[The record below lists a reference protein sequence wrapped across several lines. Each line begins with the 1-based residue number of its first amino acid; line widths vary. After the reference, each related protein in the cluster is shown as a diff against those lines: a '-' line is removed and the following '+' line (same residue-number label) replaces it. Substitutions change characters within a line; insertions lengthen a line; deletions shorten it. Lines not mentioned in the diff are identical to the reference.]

1 MRKTFFVMLIII
13 VFALPAY
20 AADIPP
26 AGIEKAYV
34 ESARDPDP
42 LVRQASAKSMGE
54 TGDKGLVVVLSG
66 MAMGDTDE
74 GVRVAS
80 IGALSAI
87 GERSS
92 LAVYEKAMSD
102 ESEKVRRS
110 AAEALSG
117 RWEESSQ
124 KVLIQALKYDK
135 SSKVRQAAA
144 ESLGSPGI
152 MGRLKAHHWDGED
165 DSEVAL
171 IKAMKQDESFEVRA
185 TAAEV
190 LMKFKSGKSFEPLMD
205 ALEDKNAS
213 VRAAAAESIGM
224 FDKPQAVDRLLDI
237 LFFEKD
243 DSVIVSALKSL
254 KYTQDP
260 RLIRPAIQ
268 LLKSGSP
275 KVRWQAVDVLEF
287 LKPEEGV
294 EPLRRMAEDRYE
306 PDGLKAKA
314 HEALQLMGAE

>member
-1 MRKTFFVMLIII
+1 MRKALFVLLVI
-13 VFALPAY
+13 VVCALPAY
-20 AADIPP
+20 AEDIPP
-26 AGIEKAYV
+26 AGAEKAYV

-42 LVRQASAKSMGE
+42 LVRQAAAKSMGE

-92 LAVYEKAMSD
+92 LTVYEKAMSD

-124 KVLIQALKYDK
+124 KLLIQALKYDK

-144 ESLGSPGI
+144 ESLGNPGI
-152 MGRLKAHHWDGED
+152 TGRLKAHHWDGAD

-171 IKAMKQDESFEVRA
+171 IQAMKMDESFEVRA
-185 TAAEV
+185 TAAGI
-190 LMKFKSGKSFEPLMD
+190 LGKFKSGKSFEPLMD
-205 ALEDKNAS
+205 AMEDKSAS
-213 VRAAAAESIGM
+213 VRAAAAESLGM
-224 FDKPQAVDRLLDI
+224 FDKPQAVDRLLDV

-254 KYTQDP
+254 KYTQDR
-260 RLIRPAIQ
+260 RLIKPVIQ
-268 LLKSGSP
+268 SLKSGSS
-275 KVRWQAVDVLEF
+275 KVRWQAIDVLES
-287 LKPEEGV
+287 LMPEEGV
-294 EPLRRMAEDRYE
+294 EPLKRITEDRYE
-306 PDGLKAKA
+306 ADGLKAKA